1 MNDPSNTQNKQNTQV
16 DISAFSASEALAH
29 ALELT
34 HDSAARYA
42 QLQACL
48 EAHHNQSA
56 ADTLGRVV
64 ELTLTTASSMP
75 GLQPPE
81 QLPRIA
87 PWELRWRCPDLLTM
101 RLGENAPTACNH
113 QIGGAELLR
122 LVLRRE
128 RCAHD
133 CYSNACEQV
142 ASAAAREMLTRIA
155 MRQQEQIA
163 RLEALLGSTDVV
175 ESERPPTP
183 SDLDPPNRPD

>member
-1 MNDPSNTQNKQNTQV
+1 MNEPSSEV
-16 DISAFSASEALAH
+16 DISGFSASEALAQ

-56 ADTLGRVV
+56 ADILGRVV
-64 ELTLTTASSMP
+64 ELTLATASSMP

-87 PWELRWRCPDLLTM
+87 PWELRWRCPDLLAM
-101 RLGENAPTACNH
+101 RLGDSAPTACNH
-113 QIGGAELLR
+113 QIGGTELLR

-128 RCAHD
+128 RCAHE
-133 CYSNACEQV
+133 CYSSACEQAV
-142 ASAAAREMLTRIA
+142 SAAARGMLTRIA
-155 MRQQEQIA
+155 LRQQEQIA
-163 RLEALLGSTDVV
+163 RLEALLGRTNVV
-175 ESERPPTP
+175 ESERPPAP